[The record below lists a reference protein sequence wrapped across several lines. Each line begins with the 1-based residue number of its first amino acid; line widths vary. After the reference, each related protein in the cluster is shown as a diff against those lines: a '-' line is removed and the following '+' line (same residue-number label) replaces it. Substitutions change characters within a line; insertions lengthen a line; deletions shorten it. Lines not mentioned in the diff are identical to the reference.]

1 MNVWNAVI
9 FFCCHW
15 CICSNSFWEC
25 TFVLKPNLSFLPT
38 FQSELRHGPFY
49 YMKQPLTTDP
59 VDVVPQDGRNDFYCW
74 VCHRE
79 GQVLCC
85 ELCPRVY
92 HAKCLRL
99 TSEPE
104 GDWFCPECE
113 VSSWWTNALSASFL
127 LLSLSSFYFL
137 ILQIIQIQGKRGIYC
152 LFHLLY
158 PGDPLFGT
166 SVGSGLSPEALGKTN
181 CIEYLYTFFDS
192 LNHVGICN
200 PLWFFFN
207 EYFRS

>member
-127 LLSLSSFYFL
+127 LLNLFSPAPTSPHLL
-137 ILQIIQIQGKRGIYC
+137 IL
-152 LFHLLY
+152 
-158 PGDPLFGT
+158 
-166 SVGSGLSPEALGKTN
+166 SNLG
-181 CIEYLYTFFDS
+181 YDYYDS
-192 LNHVGICN
+192 LLGRFLVSPSMNHSFKCPPVYLSKMHILSGHS
-200 PLWFFFN
+200 LWG
-207 EYFRS
+207 YLI